1 MTSSA
6 KAKTEAKRVHKEDDP
21 EQSKRFLEA
30 AKAAEADETAK
41 GADKAFKAVVKPRE
55 PQK

>member
-1 MTSSA
+1 M
-6 KAKTEAKRVHKEDDP
+6 KPNPKRKPVDRRPPDDP

-41 GADKAFKAVVKPRE
+41 GAKKAFKAVVKPRK
-55 PQK
+55 PAGK